1 MKKQITLLLVSASF
15 ALVGCASTN
24 GSLLPSGATSLD
36 QSAGIDHLSAAM
48 NALTKEDAFG
58 VRLNSLSLSASAD
71 INVPTGTTPTLYST
85 ATGYSVGFGE
95 SSLANYKGS
104 IELSGVKG
112 SVMGKGLTATAVN
125 DVKASASLEGS
136 LKASYGSISYD
147 YSGMSVNAYLASGNL
162 YLDLT
167 NAKTVEFINEI
178 LSYSAGYSTMIN
190 PSDGTMTSLAPAINT
205 LAAGKYLETG
215 VLKADALP
223 LLSEKTQKNIS
234 DDMASWSANLKA
246 NKDYFKTY
254 SYANGN
260 YAIDLSLTKET
271 LLGLMSAATSAASSE
286 AGGMTSAISSIERM
300 ISKFVTINACQEV
313 FVFNDKGP
321 VSSALNVDIAVN
333 TTLGEIYSE
342 ATSGV
347 SSAESIP
354 DGYSSAKEAVSFKFA
369 YNMDFLSGDN
379 VAVSEVSDPSAYSVP
394 SKLA

>member
-1 MKKQITLLLVSASF
+1 
-15 ALVGCASTN
+15 
-24 GSLLPSGATSLD
+24 
-36 QSAGIDHLSAAM
+36 
-48 NALTKEDAFG
+48 
-58 VRLNSLSLSASAD
+58 
-71 INVPTGTTPTLYST
+71 
-85 ATGYSVGFGE
+85 
-95 SSLANYKGS
+95 
-104 IELSGVKG
+104 
-112 SVMGKGLTATAVN
+112 
-125 DVKASASLEGS
+125 
-136 LKASYGSISYD
+136 
-147 YSGMSVNAYLASGNL
+147 MSVNAYLASGNL

-286 AGGMTSAISSIERM
+286 AGGMTSAISSIFRS
-300 ISKFVTINACQEV
+300 IG
-313 FVFNDKGP
+313 NDFHIYME
-321 VSSALNVDIAVN
+321 AFLNVLSLITQGAN
-333 TTLGEIYSE
+333 KKQCLLSKTCRKNNSKANAFTFAL
-342 ATSGV
+342 TSTSLRRMA
-347 SSAESIP
+347 SSGIP
-354 DGYSSAKEAVSFKFA
+354 TASRR
-369 YNMDFLSGDN
+369 LSR
-379 VAVSEVSDPSAYSVP
+379 PSMS
-394 SKLA
+394 

>member
-1 MKKQITLLLVSASF
+1 
-15 ALVGCASTN
+15 
-24 GSLLPSGATSLD
+24 
-36 QSAGIDHLSAAM
+36 
-48 NALTKEDAFG
+48 
-58 VRLNSLSLSASAD
+58 
-71 INVPTGTTPTLYST
+71 
-85 ATGYSVGFGE
+85 
-95 SSLANYKGS
+95 
-104 IELSGVKG
+104 
-112 SVMGKGLTATAVN
+112 
-125 DVKASASLEGS
+125 
-136 LKASYGSISYD
+136 
-147 YSGMSVNAYLASGNL
+147 
-162 YLDLT
+162 
-167 NAKTVEFINEI
+167 
-178 LSYSAGYSTMIN
+178 
-190 PSDGTMTSLAPAINT
+190 
-205 LAAGKYLETG
+205 
-215 VLKADALP
+215 
-223 LLSEKTQKNIS
+223 LSEKTQKNIS

-379 VAVSEVSDPSAYSVP
+379 VAVSEVFRSIGNDFHIYMEEFLNVLSLISQGANKKQCLL
-394 SKLA
+394 SKTCRKPTRRQTRLRSR